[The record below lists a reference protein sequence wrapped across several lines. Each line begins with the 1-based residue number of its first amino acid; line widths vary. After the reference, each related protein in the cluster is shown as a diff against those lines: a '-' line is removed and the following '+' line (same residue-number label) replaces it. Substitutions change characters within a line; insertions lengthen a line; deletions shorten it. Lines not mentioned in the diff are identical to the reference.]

1 MLLVLGWDGACLE
14 LVDRFR
20 SEGRMPALDA
30 LLRRG
35 RAWRVRSTTPAVT
48 FPAWTTFLTGAE
60 PDHHGITDF
69 TAPRPGSYGVRF
81 LNATHRRLPTAL
93 ARLSDAGLR
102 VGQYGVPATWP
113 PEERGVFEIC
123 GFDTPLGATGGARAT
138 HPRELADLLRRRHG
152 RLGVE
157 GVPQSRIDETWHERT
172 RERLVADVEL
182 RTRIACELLRDHDL
196 DVFVLH
202 FMEPD
207 TASHHYWQFDDTG
220 SPRHRRGPTGV
231 LADVYAALDRS
242 LAELLSAAGAGA
254 DVMLLSDHGSAGAS
268 DRVVFWN
275 RLLADLGWLRF
286 RPTRGEGLAVRLRRA
301 ALDVLPVGLQA
312 RAFAAAGPFAGRLES
327 GARFAGIDWKGTRAY
342 SDELPYFPSIRLNL
356 AGREPEGVLREE
368 DRGALIEEITAR
380 LLSLRDPFDGGA
392 VVDAVRRRE
401 ELFDG
406 PFVQQYPD
414 LILELR
420 RPGGYAYGAGSSRA
434 GLEREAIR
442 RWRSDEASG
451 AKGSATSGVHGD
463 FGLGVVVAPGI
474 EAGRAEE
481 ECRLADFTVTML
493 ALAGVSP
500 SEFMRGRCLLEAGD
514 GLRAPRAVPAVPVA
528 AVEYDEAAE
537 REVEERLRALGY
549 LP

>member
-1 MLLVLGWDGACLE
+1 MLLVLGWDGACFE

-60 PDHHGITDF
+60 PDHHGVTDF

-138 HPRELADLLRRRHG
+138 HPRELADRLRRRHG

-157 GVPQSRIDETWHERT
+157 GVPQSRIDEGWHERT
-172 RERLVADVEL
+172 RARLVTDVEL

-196 DVFVLH
+196 DVFVVH

-207 TASHHYWQFDDTG
+207 TASHHYWQFDDVA

-242 LAELLSAAGAGA
+242 LADLLDAAGAESS
-254 DVMLLSDHGSAGAS
+254 VLLLSDHGSAGAS

-275 RLLADLGWLRF
+275 RMLADLGWLGF

-301 ALDVLPVGLQA
+301 ALDLLPPGLQA
-312 RAFAAAGPFAGRLES
+312 RAFAAAGPLAGRLES
-327 GARFAGIDWKGTRAY
+327 GARFSGIDWKATRAY

-356 AGREPEGVLREE
+356 EGREPEGIVSEE
-368 DRGALIEEITAR
+368 DRGAVVEELTAQ
-380 LLSLRDPFDGGA
+380 LLALRDPFDGGA
-392 VVDAVRRRE
+392 VVEAVRRRE
-401 ELFDG
+401 DLFDG
-406 PFVQQYPD
+406 PFLHHYPD

-420 RPGGYAYGAGSSRA
+420 RPEGYAYGAGSSRA

-442 RWRSDEASG
+442 RFRAGEASG

-463 FGLGVVVAPGI
+463 FGLGVVAAPGI
-474 EAGRAEE
+474 EVGRAGQ
-481 ECRLADFTVTML
+481 ECRLADLTVTML

-500 SEFMRGRCLLEAGD
+500 SEHMRGRCLLEVGHD
-514 GLRAPRAVPAVPVA
+514 LRAPGAAAATPVTT
-528 AVEYDEAAE
+528 VEYGEAEE